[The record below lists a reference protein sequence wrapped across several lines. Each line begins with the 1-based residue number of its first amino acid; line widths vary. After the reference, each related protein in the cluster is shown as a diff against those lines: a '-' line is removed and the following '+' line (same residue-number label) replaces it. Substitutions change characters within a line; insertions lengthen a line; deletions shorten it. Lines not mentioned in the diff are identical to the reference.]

1 MLGLLFGLLLNAGR
15 GATCTCRKNR
25 KNRERRKK
33 DKTKWKVRPIIDPTL
48 DYIPSIDSNTYYGLN
63 VGAGVGL
70 RYQQKKRGFRWQGST
85 RAQYVQTWSPKFLE
99 PVSGQDIRVGT
110 LIGPW
115 WRIVGFQVGPEFRY
129 NTYSNPGVEATE
141 MMGVAPAA
149 SATVDLRVVSV
160 TASAA
165 PTFYVSGNRP
175 GVDWNQHSFPG
186 VGDEF
191 TFSTRAGV
199 DLWVV
204 GFGAVNMKIHLE
216 KKAVLDLM
224 FRYLVA
230 WFHIYSLSEKE
241 VS

>member
-1 MLGLLFGLLLNAGR
+1 MLGLLFGLLLNAG
-15 GATCTCRKNR
+15 AEVPPVPAEKPE
-25 KNRERRKK
+25 KIEEEDEKKK

-48 DYIPSIDSNTYYGLN
+48 NLHTFNTDSNTYYGLN

-204 GFGAVNMKIHLE
+204 GFG
-216 KKAVLDLM
+216 
-224 FRYLVA
+224 
-230 WFHIYSLSEKE
+230 
-241 VS
+241 VSYTRNYTYFGEESRIGFDVSVF